1 MNLFSSFFF
10 LIVLIFYDSSLVIH
24 LLDTLSVGQVVPPPF
39 VTGIKSWIG
48 CDWHN
53 GRVPFL

>member
-39 VTGIKSWIG
+39 VT
-48 CDWHN
+48 
-53 GRVPFL
+53 